1 MKEAVVRAV
10 ANLLCAII
18 IAISIFIG
26 FGMLWEQ
33 DQLDREQREKH
44 HREQKLWWAPWSQW
58 SAIRAVNLIQ
68 YFKKS
73 VSSPEIITTPGTIQN
88 APKIPATF
96 LSERTAKK
104 PAIKPSASQEQWR
117 SAKLVEVFRSLC
129 FLLLYLSYRLHKLTG
144 NGVAAIVRQKDLS
157 ET

>member
-1 MKEAVVRAV
+1 MLMKEAVVRAV

-44 HREQKLWWAPWSQW
+44 HREQKTLM
-58 SAIRAVNLIQ
+58 SALIAVISDQ
-68 YFKKS
+68 SSESHSVFQES

-104 PAIKPSASQEQWR
+104 PATKPSASQEQLR
-117 SAKLVEVFRSLC
+117 SASRRSDGG
-129 FLLLYLSYRLHKLTG
+129 FNRIKP
-144 NGVAAIVRQKDLS
+144 N
-157 ET
+157 

>member
-44 HREQKLWWAPWSQW
+44 HREQKTLM
-58 SAIRAVNLIQ
+58 SALIAVISDQ
-68 YFKKS
+68 SGGSYSEEFKG

-88 APKIPATF
+88 APQI
-96 LSERTAKK
+96 S
-104 PAIKPSASQEQWR
+104 
-117 SAKLVEVFRSLC
+117 
-129 FLLLYLSYRLHKLTG
+129 
-144 NGVAAIVRQKDLS
+144 N
-157 ET
+157 

>member
-44 HREQKLWWAPWSQW
+44 HREQKTLM
-58 SAIRAVNLIQ
+58 SALIAVISDQ
-68 YFKKS
+68 
-73 VSSPEIITTPGTIQN
+73 SSESDSEIIDLEDLRRKYGP
-88 APKIPATF
+88 ASPPAT
-96 LSERTAKK
+96 K
-104 PAIKPSASQEQWR
+104 PNASQAQ
-117 SAKLVEVFRSLC
+117 
-129 FLLLYLSYRLHKLTG
+129 
-144 NGVAAIVRQKDLS
+144 
-157 ET
+157 

>member
-44 HREQKLWWAPWSQW
+44 HREQKTLM
-58 SAIRAVNLIQ
+58 SALIAVISDQ
-68 YFKKS
+68 
-73 VSSPEIITTPGTIQN
+73 SSESDSEIIDLEDLRRKDLRRKYGP
-88 APKIPATF
+88 ASPPAT
-96 LSERTAKK
+96 
-104 PAIKPSASQEQWR
+104 KPSASQAQ
-117 SAKLVEVFRSLC
+117 
-129 FLLLYLSYRLHKLTG
+129 
-144 NGVAAIVRQKDLS
+144 
-157 ET
+157 

>member
-1 MKEAVVRAV
+1 MLMKEAVVRAV

-44 HREQKLWWAPWSQW
+44 HREQKTLM
-58 SAIRAVNLIQ
+58 SALIAVISDQ
-68 YFKKS
+68 SSESHSVFQES

-104 PAIKPSASQEQWR
+104 PATKPSASQEQ
-117 SAKLVEVFRSLC
+117 
-129 FLLLYLSYRLHKLTG
+129 
-144 NGVAAIVRQKDLS
+144 
-157 ET
+157 

>member
-1 MKEAVVRAV
+1 MLMKEAVVRAV

-44 HREQKLWWAPWSQW
+44 HREQKTLMSDQ
-58 SAIRAVNLIQ
+58 SSESHSGFQ
-68 YFKKS
+68 ES

-88 APKIPATF
+88 APKIPASL
-96 LSERTAKK
+96 LSERTARPPTFADEKRDYENAFGK
-104 PAIKPSASQEQWR
+104 HATQQASKSNASQAQ
-117 SAKLVEVFRSLC
+117 
-129 FLLLYLSYRLHKLTG
+129 
-144 NGVAAIVRQKDLS
+144 
-157 ET
+157 

>member
-44 HREQKLWWAPWSQW
+44 HREQKTLM
-58 SAIRAVNLIQ
+58 SALIAVISDQ
-68 YFKKS
+68 
-73 VSSPEIITTPGTIQN
+73 SSESHSEIIDLEDLRRKYGP
-88 APKIPATF
+88 ASPPAT
-96 LSERTAKK
+96 K
-104 PAIKPSASQEQWR
+104 PNASQAQ
-117 SAKLVEVFRSLC
+117 
-129 FLLLYLSYRLHKLTG
+129 
-144 NGVAAIVRQKDLS
+144 
-157 ET
+157 